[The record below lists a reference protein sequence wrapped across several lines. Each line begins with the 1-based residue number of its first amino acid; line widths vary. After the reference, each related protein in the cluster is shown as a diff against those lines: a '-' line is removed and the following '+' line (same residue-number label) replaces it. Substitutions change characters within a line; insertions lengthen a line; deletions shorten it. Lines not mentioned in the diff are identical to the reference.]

1 AAAVHGVPLTQYL
14 RRVVVPFLLPTA
26 ALALLLVVLLAL
38 ADIGT
43 VHLLAPPG
51 ESSLP
56 LTIFTVMANT
66 RETRVAALCL
76 VYLAL
81 AAALLA
87 AVWTLARKH
96 TT

>member
-1 AAAVHGVPLTQYL
+1 M
-14 RRVVVPFLLPTA
+14 LPTA
-26 ALALLLVVLLAL
+26 ALAGLLVALLAL

-51 ESSLP
+51 ESTLP

-66 RETRVAALCL
+66 GEARVASLCL

-81 AAALLA
+81 AAGLLTAIWALSGRRA
-87 AVWTLARKH
+87 A
-96 TT
+96 